1 MPTPPHTED
10 NQSLG
15 QTPCIMKEKNNN
27 RKLITKG
34 GLSQPC
40 QYIQATKIVK
50 QKQDSKSLSKEI
62 IHKLDINSLPL
73 KKRFRAVLTKTAILT
88 YSLHKVKKNEDIN
101 VKIDKNKKR
110 EVNIVPGVI
119 RHTSCPDDSLA
130 YYLNY
135 DKE

>member
-1 MPTPPHTED
+1 ME
-10 NQSLG
+10 
-15 QTPCIMKEKNNN
+15 EKNNN

-40 QYIQATKIVK
+40 RYIQATKIVK

-73 KKRFRAVLTKTAILT
+73 KKRFRAVLT

-130 YYLNY
+130 YYLDY
-135 DKE
+135 DKEYI